1 MHARARR
8 DLRLNPP
15 EIPLNRPL
23 VRSSSLT
30 MAEPPWR
37 KVTANVLT
45 PLDTVIVNLS
55 AAVGVAERDWPE

>member
-1 MHARARR
+1 
-8 DLRLNPP
+8 LNPP